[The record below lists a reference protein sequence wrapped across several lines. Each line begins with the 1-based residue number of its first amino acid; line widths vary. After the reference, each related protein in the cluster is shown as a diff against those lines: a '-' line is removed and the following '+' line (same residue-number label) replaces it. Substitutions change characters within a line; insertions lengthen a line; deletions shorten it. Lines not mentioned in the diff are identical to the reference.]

1 MPKMEEEFMEEKKE
15 FGLEFVN
22 IRLNHDRTL
31 FTDKRIDNPDAAVD
45 LLRNEMQYY
54 DREHVIALFMD
65 SANQVLN
72 ASICHIGAINKSVA
86 ETASILKPA
95 LLLNASNFIILHNH
109 PSGNAEPSIDDINV
123 TRKLEIAG
131 KIFDIPLLDHIIVG
145 SEGRYYSFA
154 KEDKIG
160 HAKLVISD
168 DDQLGEKDNN
178 YSVKE
183 KSRYQ
188 NKEKQSFREQMAEA
202 FIKSLEENP
211 KHWIKKWSSNETG
224 RAFNMS
230 SGTPYS
236 GSNAMWLKFVEI
248 DNGYNDPRWLTF
260 NQVIKMNEKLKNDEK
275 IRIPKGTKMTKVE
288 YYFMYDNLNHKSI
301 DWVIYNSLSDKDKK
315 EEISV
320 EDKKTGET
328 VVKQRYVLCSKDHY
342 VFNAAQL
349 ENIPKFEVERTV
361 NDIEPSLIVD
371 SIAEGMG
378 VQIIEKEQ
386 DRAFYTPLNDQIVLP
401 CRYQFDSDYDY
412 QATALHELGHATG
425 HSKRLNRTLS
435 TRFGSEEYAY
445 EELVAE
451 MTSCFMSEYVESP
464 MSEADMENHVAY
476 VQSWIKSIKNDKNY
490 LFKAIKEANKAAD
503 YMIEKGGLEAL
514 KEAQNVSERHVENA
528 NDKYEMVLK
537 VGDSYLSIFER
548 GDKDWDYSIYDKNYK
563 LMDGGVVKNDN
574 TSIIDATKDIIE
586 NEESFK
592 KAGITYDDSKEIDY
606 PEFEDQLI
614 RHNEDES
621 EIKDKAGAEKRANL
635 FEGIKTGIV
644 SKMKKSFAKKE
655 KEYEEEL

>member
-1 MPKMEEEFMEEKKE
+1 MEEKKE

-22 IRLNHDRTL
+22 VRLNHDRTL
-31 FTDKRIDNPDAAVD
+31 YTDTRIDSPDAAVKV
-45 LLRNEMQYY
+45 LREEMQYY

-109 PSGNAEPSIDDINV
+109 PSGNPKPSIDDINV
-123 TRKLEIAG
+123 TKKLEIAG
-131 KIFDIPLLDHIIVG
+131 KIFDVPLLDHIIVG

-168 DDQLGEKDNN
+168 DDQLGEKNNN

-230 SGTPYS
+230 SGIPYS
-236 GSNAMWLKFVEI
+236 GNNAIWLKFVETN
-248 DNGYNDPRWLTF
+248 NGYNDPRWLTF
-260 NQVIKMNEKLKNDEK
+260 NQVIKMNEKLKDDEK

-288 YYFMYDNLNHKSI
+288 YYFMYDNLNHKTI
-301 DWVIYNSLSDKDKK
+301 DWVIYNSLSEKDKK
-315 EEISV
+315 EVVSV

-514 KEAQNVSERHVENA
+514 KEAQNVSERHVEN
-528 NDKYEMVLK
+528 
-537 VGDSYLSIFER
+537 
-548 GDKDWDYSIYDKNYK
+548 W
-563 LMDGGVVKNDN
+563 
-574 TSIIDATKDIIE
+574 IE
-586 NEESFK
+586 AFK
-592 KAGITYDDSKEIDY
+592 G
-606 PEFEDQLI
+606 
-614 RHNEDES
+614 ES
-621 EIKDKAGAEKRANL
+621 ERDAKVRQTGLSFSFMKMPTERITLKEFIDEIVMEDTGYKD
-635 FEGIKTGIV
+635 
-644 SKMKKSFAKKE
+644 
-655 KEYEEEL
+655 YEEEL